1 MSVLFG
7 REGPISLVNLTLE
20 LFYWETMLLCTITS
34 QTNEID
40 RSSVNIPCC
49 EWREEVLAF
58 YDKHICRDSAQRR
71 KVSCF
76 VVPVDESKMTPT
88 ADGELTLEQPK
99 KVDNIEDMKAGLE
112 LHPALTKFKQPSEFS
127 RSTEGSQ

>member
-1 MSVLFG
+1 MKLIGV
-7 REGPISLVNLTLE
+7 V
-20 LFYWETMLLCTITS
+20 
-34 QTNEID
+34 
-40 RSSVNIPCC
+40 VNIPCC

-58 YDKHICRDSAQRR
+58 YDKHICRDSAHRR